1 MPKPALLK
9 EIARECPGFQSRAT
23 ARAITRFFNSYFR
36 PLDLT
41 SEQFS
46 LLIGIEVTP
55 GITVADLAAES
66 GADATTLS
74 RNVQILEQR
83 KLVRGVGR
91 GRAGKR
97 LELSSAGRSLLEK
110 AIPLWRKARMK
121 LTATL
126 GEDGLRSANRSMR
139 AVASAARLE
148 ASSQRTVGPARSSRG
163 NTSGSAPGAARRQG
177 PC

>member
-1 MPKPALLK
+1 MLLPHCPAAETEMPKLQQLK
-9 EIARECPGFQSRAT
+9 EIANECPGFQARAT
-23 ARAITRFFNSYFR
+23 ARAITRFFNTYFR
-36 PLDLT
+36 PLDMT

-97 LELSSAGRSLLEK
+97 LELTSTGLSLMEK
-110 AIPLWRKARMK
+110 AVPLWRQARREV
-121 LTATL
+121 AVAL
-126 GEDGLRSANRSMR
+126 GENGLRSANRAMR
-139 AVASAARLE
+139 ALADAARLKE
-148 ASSQRTVGPARSSRG
+148 
-163 NTSGSAPGAARRQG
+163 
-177 PC
+177 